1 MFEVTTRNQP
11 FVRKPLDYH
20 FHFPRTFFIPVNYA
34 LFTHNTRTIDAQYT
48 HYSYDLDAFY
58 SYHRY
63 CLIIYKTNESVVR
76 HSRCLILIS
85 SLSLLTNRAHGLPI
99 AAIKCVPVHTIGI
112 EVHAAR
118 VVRTARAERTRP
130 VPAFAACEVE
140 VAIETNTRGGEENT
154 IAVRTCHNVT
164 IHTVLSSPCP
174 STLCA

>member
-76 HSRCLILIS
+76 HSRCLILIVI
-85 SLSLLTNRAHGLPI
+85 LFLFYILDKTDRLTIVAKAAAH
-99 AAIKCVPVHTIGI
+99 VRFV
-112 EVHAAR
+112 R
-118 VVRTARAERTRP
+118 V
-130 VPAFAACEVE
+130 EVE
-140 VAIETNTRGGEENT
+140 VVRVVAI
-154 IAVRTCHNVT
+154 
-164 IHTVLSSPCP
+164 VLSGRPIVAVV
-174 STLCA
+174 LHIVHI

>member
-34 LFTHNTRTIDAQYT
+34 LFTYNTRTIDAQYT

-76 HSRCLILIS
+76 HSRCLILIVI
-85 SLSLLTNRAHGLPI
+85 LFLFYILDKTDRLTAVAIVAVHVRSARDEVEEVRA
-99 AAIKCVPVHTIGI
+99 V
-112 EVHAAR
+112 AR
-118 VVRTARAERTRP
+118 VLSGRP
-130 VPAFAACEVE
+130 I
-140 VAIETNTRGGEENT
+140 VA
-154 IAVRTCHNVT
+154 VFLHDVHN
-164 IHTVLSSPCP
+164 
-174 STLCA
+174 